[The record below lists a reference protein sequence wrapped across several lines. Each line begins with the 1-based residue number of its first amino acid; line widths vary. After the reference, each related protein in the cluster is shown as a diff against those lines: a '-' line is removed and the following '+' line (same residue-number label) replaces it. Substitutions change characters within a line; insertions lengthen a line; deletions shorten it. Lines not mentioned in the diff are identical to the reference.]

1 VIDVRQL
8 LERLLSRVGGAAALM
23 LAFIAGFAAAQ
34 EPVIDEAPTLTIAAV
49 GDMMLGTEYPD
60 DRLPADDAVG
70 YFGAVKTWLESAD
83 ITFGNLEGVLAD
95 AGEPGKKCSNPDA
108 CFRFRMPTRYA
119 QRFVDAGF
127 DVLSVANNH
136 ARDFGEEG
144 RTTTL
149 RTLQAAGIHA
159 SGRVGTYSTLEV
171 KGMRIAFANYA
182 VTRNSN
188 MLLDYLF
195 AERTIT
201 ELAASHDLVIVTFHG
216 GAEGAEYTNVT
227 FGEEEYFGEPRGD
240 VVRFARLA
248 VDAGADLVLGHGP
261 HVVRAMERY
270 NERLIAYSLGN
281 FATHTGINV
290 DGIKGV
296 APILLAR
303 LDREGRFLDG
313 EIVSTV
319 QRRPDG
325 VVPDP
330 TGRARYLIET
340 LSRDDFGEPGLEFR
354 ADGSLVPAERPPVEP
369 RTDFGPD
376 DDPGEN
382 GPKPCDEAWFWLVD
396 STVKRPD
403 EAAIGPEPGSVAW
416 QEVVMERMGIANV
429 SAADP
434 ADSLWCERIDRRVFG
449 DTN

>member
-1 VIDVRQL
+1 M
-8 LERLLSRVGGAAALM
+8 LSAS
-23 LAFIAGFAAAQ
+23 IAAAQ
-34 EPVIDEAPTLTIAAV
+34 EPVIDEAPTLTVAAV

-60 DRLPADDAVG
+60 DRLPGDDAAG
-70 YFGAVKTWLESAD
+70 YLAAVTPWIESAD
-83 ITFGNLEGVLAD
+83 IAIGNLEGVLAD
-95 AGEPGKKCSNPDA
+95 GGEPGKKCSNPAA

-149 RTLQAAGIHA
+149 RTLAAAGILA
-159 SGRVGTYSTLEV
+159 SGRVGTYSTLESQ
-171 KGMRIAFANYA
+171 GMRVAVINYA
-182 VTRNSN
+182 VTKNSN

-201 ELAASHDLVIVTFHG
+201 ELAANHDIVIVTFHG
-216 GAEGAEYTNVT
+216 GAEGAQYTNVT
-227 FGEEEYFGEPRGD
+227 FGEETYFDEPRGD

-270 NERLIAYSLGN
+270 NDRLIAYSLGN
-281 FATHTGINV
+281 FATHTGIGI

-296 APILLAR
+296 APILRAR
-303 LDREGRFLDG
+303 LDRDGRFLDG

-325 VVPDP
+325 VQPDRS
-330 TGRARYLIET
+330 GRARYLIET
-340 LSRDDFGEPGLEFR
+340 LSKDDFGAPGLEFR
-354 ADGSLVPAERPPVEP
+354 ADGSLLPSARPPIE
-369 RTDFGPD
+369 RRRDFGPD

-382 GPKPCDEAWFWLVD
+382 GPKPCDEGWFWLVD

-403 EAAIGPEPGSVAW
+403 EAAIGPEPGTPAW
-416 QEVVMERMGIANV
+416 QEVVMQRLGATDAAATEP
-429 SAADP
+429 ADP
-434 ADSLWCERIDRRVFG
+434 LWCEMIDRRVFG
-449 DTN
+449 DAN